1 MVGSK
6 RILYLFYWFEFT
18 QLSRLKGGE
27 LMVGAKAI
35 PFQEVLNLS
44 INIRKRLKKEANGF
58 EQLEELKT
66 TNPKLAQL
74 IVDLD
79 WTLTNWG
86 YQIVRAS
93 TKKY

>member
-1 MVGSK
+1 VA
-6 RILYLFYWFEFT
+6 
-18 QLSRLKGGE
+18 
-27 LMVGAKAI
+27 AKAI

-44 INIRKRLKKEANGF
+44 INIRQRLKKEANGF
-58 EQLEELKT
+58 EQLEELKA

-86 YQIVRAS
+86 HQIVRVS

>member
-6 RILYLFYWFEFT
+6 RILYLFYSLEFT
-18 QLSRLKGGE
+18 QLSITKGRE
-27 LMVGAKAI
+27 LTVAVKAI

-44 INIRKRLKKEANGF
+44 IIIRQRLKKEARGSD
-58 EQLEELKT
+58 QLEELKA

-74 IVDLD
+74 IVDID

-86 YQIVRAS
+86 HQMVKGVKA
-93 TKKY
+93 

>member
-6 RILYLFYWFEFT
+6 RTFYLFYWFEFT
-18 QLSRLKGGE
+18 QLSKYKGGE
-27 LMVGAKAI
+27 LTVAAKAI

-44 INIRKRLKKEANGF
+44 IIIRQRLKQEAKGLD
-58 EQLEELKT
+58 QLEELKT

-74 IVDLD
+74 IVDID

-86 YQIVRAS
+86 HRIVRAS